1 MRPLISVSLRQLFPT
16 ASFIGCADLK
26 VRDAVCSSA
35 EVSAGC
41 LFAAV
46 PGTTRHGSEFVGE
59 ALQRGA
65 RSLLLDRP
73 LPECELPQ
81 CIVPNVREA
90 FAELCHAL
98 FAHPTRHLGV
108 VGVTGT
114 NGKTTTTWM
123 VRSILEAARGPSGL
137 IGTIETSDGIGR
149 SPASLTTP
157 GSRDLASLL
166 ASTRRNQVRF
176 TALEL
181 SSHALDQC
189 RTAGTQ
195 LDVAVVTNLTQDHF
209 DYHGTFENYRLA
221 KSRIF
226 GHLKRGG
233 AAVLN
238 ADDAAAMSLL
248 PLTGS
253 AQVVT
258 YGLCPE
264 AQVRGE
270 ILDQS
275 VEGTHFRVTA
285 GTESTLCFTPLI
297 GRYNVSNALA
307 AITSCRQLGLSLQE
321 MTAGLERLSLVPGRM
336 QRVSAGQ
343 PYEVWVDYAHT
354 EDGLRGA
361 IAAVRPL
368 VTGRLTVVFGAGGDR
383 DPGKRAPMGRAAA
396 EADIAIVT
404 SDNPRSECPEAIA
417 QQIVSG
423 WPGGS
428 RVGFSPLFPEDTPLA
443 WAKAHATGPFVGCV
457 ILDRESA
464 IRQAIH
470 AAGPGDGVL
479 IAGKG
484 HEEIQI
490 IGSEKRPFRDIEVS
504 LDAIDSHPQQTHHW
518 PRPPH
523 LLKSRAVG
531 KVPEIR
537 EVESPE

>member
-1 MRPLISVSLRQLFPT
+1 MRPLITVSLRLLLPH

-26 VRDAVCSSA
+26 VRDAVCSST
-35 EVSAGC
+35 EVTAGS
-41 LFAAV
+41 LFAV
-46 PGTTRHGSEFVGE
+46 LPGTTRHGREFVVD
-59 ALQRGA
+59 AIARGA
-65 RSLLLDRP
+65 TSLLLDRP
-73 LPECELPQ
+73 LPECPLPQ
-81 CIVPNVREA
+81 CVVPNVREA
-90 FAELCHAL
+90 YARLCHAL
-98 FAHPTRHLGV
+98 FAQPTQHLGV

-149 SPASLTTP
+149 APARLTTP
-157 GSRDLASLL
+157 GSRDLAMLL
-166 ASTRRNQVRF
+166 ASTRRHLVKYA
-176 TALEL
+176 ALEL
-181 SSHALDQC
+181 SSHALDQY

-238 ADDAAAMSLL
+238 ADDEAAMSLR

-253 AQVVT
+253 SQVST
-258 YGLCPE
+258 YGLSVE

-270 ILDQS
+270 IVDQS

-285 GTESTLCFTPLI
+285 GSESALCFTPLI
-297 GRYNVSNALA
+297 GQYNVSNALA
-307 AITSCRQLGLSLQE
+307 AIASCRQLGLSLSE
-321 MTAGLERLSLVPGRM
+321 MVPGLERLSLVPGRM
-336 QRVSAGQ
+336 QRVSRGQ
-343 PYEVWVDYAHT
+343 GFEVWVDYAHT

-368 VTGRLTVVFGAGGDR
+368 VSGRLTVVFGAGGDR
-383 DPGKRAPMGRAAA
+383 DASKRAPMGRAATG
-396 EADIAIVT
+396 ADHAIVT
-404 SDNPRSECPEAIA
+404 SDNPRSECPAAITE
-417 QQIVSG
+417 QIVSG
-423 WPGGS
+423 WPGEC
-428 RVGFSPLFPEDTPLA
+428 RVGFSPRLSVDSSLA
-443 WAKAHATGPFVGCV
+443 WAKAHATGTFSGCI

-464 IRQAIH
+464 IQQAIH

-484 HEEIQI
+484 HEEFQI
-490 IGSEKRPFRDIEVS
+490 IGSEKRPFRDLEVS
-504 LDAIDSHPQQTHHW
+504 LAAIASHPQQSHDW
-518 PRPPH
+518 PKPPH
-523 LLKSRAVG
+523 LLKDHNAV
-531 KVPEIR
+531 KVDEIR
-537 EVESPE
+537 

>member
-1 MRPLISVSLRQLFPT
+1 MQPLITVRLRQLFPS
-16 ASFIGCADLK
+16 ASFIGCADLR
-26 VRDAVCSSA
+26 VRDAVCSSS
-35 EVSAGC
+35 EVTVGC

-46 PGTTRHGSEFVGE
+46 PGTTRHGREFVGE

-65 RSLLLDRP
+65 KSLLLDRP
-73 LPECELPQ
+73 LPECQLPQ

-90 FAELCHAL
+90 FAQLCHAL

-137 IGTIETSDGIGR
+137 IGTIETSDGMGR
-149 SPASLTTP
+149 APARLTTP

-166 ASTRRNQVRF
+166 ASTRRQKVKYA
-176 TALEL
+176 ALEL

-189 RTAGTQ
+189 RTAGTE

-233 AAVLN
+233 TAVLN
-238 ADDAAAMSLL
+238 ADDEAAMSLL

-253 AQVVT
+253 SQVVT
-258 YGLCPE
+258 YGLHPD

-307 AITSCRQLGLSLQE
+307 AIASCRQLGLSLAE
-321 MTAGLERLSLVPGRM
+321 MTTGLERLTLVPGRM
-336 QRVSAGQ
+336 QRVDAGQ
-343 PYEVWVDYAHT
+343 PFEVWVDYAHT

-368 VTGRLTVVFGAGGDR
+368 VRGRLTVVFGAGGDR
-383 DPGKRAPMGRAAA
+383 DPGKRAPMGSAAA
-396 EADIAIVT
+396 EADMAIVT

-423 WPGGS
+423 WTGGS
-428 RVGFSPLFPEDTPLA
+428 RLDFRPRFLGDAPLA
-443 WAKAHATGPFVGCV
+443 WTKAHATGTFFGCV

-484 HEEIQI
+484 HEEFQI
-490 IGSEKRPFRDIEVS
+490 IGSEKRPFRDLEVS
-504 LDAIDSHPQQTHHW
+504 LEAIASHPQRPQDW

-523 LLKSRAVG
+523 LLKVRNVG
-531 KVPEIR
+531 KVHEIR
-537 EVESPE
+537 

>member
-1 MRPLISVSLRQLFPT
+1 MQPLITVSLRHLFPN

-26 VRDAVCSSA
+26 VRDAVCSSD
-35 EVSAGC
+35 EVTAGS
-41 LFAAV
+41 LFAV
-46 PGTTRHGSEFVGE
+46 LPGTTRHGREFIVD

-65 RSLLLDRP
+65 GSLLLDRP
-73 LPECELPQ
+73 IAECPLPQ
-81 CIVPNVREA
+81 CVVPHVREA
-90 FAELCHAL
+90 FAHLCHAL
-98 FAHPTRHLGV
+98 FAHPTRYLGV

-149 SPASLTTP
+149 CPASLTTP
-157 GSRDLASLL
+157 GSRNLASLL

-176 TALEL
+176 AALEL

-209 DYHGTFENYRLA
+209 DYHRTFENYRLA

-238 ADDAAAMSLL
+238 ADDPAAMSLL

-253 AQVVT
+253 SPVVT
-258 YGLCPE
+258 YGLHPE
-264 AQVRGE
+264 AQVHGE

-275 VEGTHFRVTA
+275 VEGTHFRITA
-285 GTESTLCFTPLI
+285 GADSALCFTPLI
-297 GRYNVSNALA
+297 GQYNVSNALA
-307 AITSCRQLGLSLQE
+307 AIASCRQLGLSLQE
-321 MTAGLERLSLVPGRM
+321 MTPGLEQLSLVPGRM
-336 QRVSAGQ
+336 QRVNAGQ
-343 PYEVWVDYAHT
+343 PFGVWVDYAHT

-361 IAAVRPL
+361 IAALRPL
-368 VTGRLTVVFGAGGDR
+368 VTGRLIVVFGAGGDR

-396 EADIAIVT
+396 LADHAIVT
-404 SDNPRSECPEAIA
+404 SDNPRSESPAGIA

-423 WPGGS
+423 WPRS
-428 RVGFSPLFPEDTPLA
+428 TPPE
-443 WAKAHATGPFVGCV
+443 VN
-457 ILDRESA
+457 LDRESA
-464 IRQAIH
+464 IQQAIH

-484 HEEIQI
+484 HEEFQI
-490 IGSEKRPFRDIEVS
+490 IGSEKRPFRDLDVS
-504 LDAIDSHPQQTHHW
+504 RAAIDTHPRQTHDW
-518 PRPPH
+518 PKPPH
-523 LLKSRAVG
+523 LLKDRNVG
-531 KVPEIR
+531 KVYAIR
-537 EVESPE
+537 